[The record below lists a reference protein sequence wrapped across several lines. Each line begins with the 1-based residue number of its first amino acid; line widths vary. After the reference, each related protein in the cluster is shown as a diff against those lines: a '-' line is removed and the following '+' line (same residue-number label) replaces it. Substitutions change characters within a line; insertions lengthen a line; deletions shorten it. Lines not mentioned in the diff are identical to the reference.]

1 MFACKAHVLS
11 TALLW
16 NLVEHIQGLL
26 RGLADGWHGLE
37 RVPAVVLTTDG
48 PVSDGKRVGGGTSRS
63 HCKEISYFFQVL
75 HRSNIRVSVGMAIMG
90 CTVVP

>member
-1 MFACKAHVLS
+1 MLTSQTQFLG

-16 NLVEHIQGLL
+16 NVVENIQGLL

-37 RVPAVVLTTDG
+37 RVPAAELTTDG
-48 PVSDGKRVGGGTSRS
+48 PVSDGKRVGGGTSWS
-63 HCKEISYFFQVL
+63 HCKAISYFFPVL